1 MSAQQKQP
9 VLFSR
14 LRQAILAILHSGSG
28 MQERPR
34 LKQHNE
40 SSIPGLFV
48 VGDLAGAPVIKYA
61 MAQGYDVIEHIAALP
76 HAIGGEDA
84 SLYDVIVIGAGAAGL
99 NAALQAAERGM
110 RYLLLEKE
118 QIANTIE
125 NFPEGKYV
133 YAEPDS
139 QPAKGKL
146 WLDGATKEDLMRR
159 WHQIIAENHLQ
170 VHTGE
175 GVTAL
180 AKKGGV
186 FWVTTPQAVYR
197 SKRVVLATGQ
207 RGNPRKLNVPGEQR
221 ERVYHRLYSPRKYKG
236 ENLLVVGGGNSAV
249 EAAVT
254 LSEQNKVYLS
264 YRRAEFER
272 VFRDNERQLN
282 QAIAAQRIEP
292 IFHSNVTAFGEREAT
307 LAVAHD
313 GRRETRTIPYDHA
326 FVLIGAEVPRE
337 FLKSL
342 GLKMENEWEGSLL
355 RAALLTLAGF
365 LGLAIF
371 GAGLGGHAP
380 VLGVSLSLLPG
391 WLGGLLWALSL
402 GSLIFF
408 GARGDRFAW
417 LGLSFFVWYTVY
429 GVKVGKGEEFWP
441 FHNWGYQFLS
451 FFNRPWSFWYTVLY
465 TALMTF
471 FGLQALQRWGLD
483 RKDKFQIWR
492 YVSLISFQWIFF
504 FLIPE
509 FLFQMAVQYQWVGER
524 LASDPV
530 FAEQAWRS
538 YGLVYAWPLFFYTFF
553 YSPHQVWV
561 VWGVLLTFVIIPI
574 VVLFHGKRY
583 CSWICG
589 CGGLAETFG
598 DRWRHLAPK
607 GRTSIKW
614 EWMNLAVLI
623 SAVVITA
630 LMLLQDVYHALTG
643 AAEVGIS
650 LYRIYADVW
659 LVGILPVTLYP
670 FLGGKIWC
678 RYWCP
683 LAKLMQI
690 QSALFSKL
698 KIGKF
703 KIVANDKC
711 IGCYECSRHCQVG
724 IDVMSYALKQQVLDN
739 ATSSCIGCGIC
750 VTVCP
755 MDTLSFRETDGHAHA
770 APVKLTNRQGQVVG

>member
-1 MSAQQKQP
+1 MPTPSEQPAFYTRLKQFL
-9 VLFSR
+9 V
-14 LRQAILAILHSGSG
+14 AILHSGSG
-28 MQERPR
+28 PNERPF
-34 LKQHNE
+34 LKKHNE
-40 SSIPGLFV
+40 SNIAGLYI

-61 MAQGYDVIEHIAALP
+61 MAQGFEVVEHIATLP
-76 HAIGGEDA
+76 NAIGGSDHE
-84 SLYDVIVIGAGAAGL
+84 LYDVVVIGAGAAGL
-99 NAALQAAERGM
+99 NAALQASERGM
-110 RYLLLEKE
+110 RYVLLEKE

-146 WLDGATKEDLMRR
+146 WLDGATKEDLIKR
-159 WHQIIAENHLQ
+159 WHQIIQANRLN
-170 VHTGE
+170 VRTGE
-175 GVTAL
+175 GVTGL
-180 AKKGGV
+180 EKKDGV
-186 FWVTTPQAVYR
+186 FYVKTPQAMYR
-197 SKRVVLATGQ
+197 SKRIILATGQ
-207 RGNPRKLNVPGEQR
+207 RGNPRKLNVSGEER
-221 ERVYHRLYSPRKYKG
+221 EHVYHRLYSPRKYKH

-249 EAAVT
+249 EAAIT
-254 LSEQNKVYLS
+254 LSEQNKVFLS
-264 YRRAEFER
+264 YRRGEFER
-272 VFRDNERQLN
+272 VFRDNERKLN
-282 QAIAAQRIEP
+282 EAIAAKRIEP
-292 IFHSNVTAFGEREAT
+292 IFHSNVIEFGEREAKLT
-307 LAVAHD
+307 IAH
-313 GRRETRTIPYDHA
+313 GGSQETRRIPFDHA
-326 FVLIGAEVPRE
+326 FVLIGADVPRD

-342 GLKMENEWEGSLL
+342 GLKMENEWEGSFV
-355 RAALLTLAGF
+355 RTVVLTLLGF
-365 LGLAIF
+365 LGLSIF
-371 GAGLGGHAP
+371 GVSLGGHANF
-380 VLGVSLSLLPG
+380 LGVNLPDLPS

-402 GSLIFF
+402 GNLIFF
-408 GARGDRFAW
+408 GMRGDRFAW
-417 LGLSFFVWYTVY
+417 LGLSFFVWYTIY
-429 GVKVGKGEEFWP
+429 GAKIGAGEEFWP
-441 FHNWGYQFLS
+441 YKDWGYKFLS
-451 FFNRPWSFWYTVLY
+451 LLDRPWSFWYTVLY

-471 FGLQALQRWGLD
+471 FGLQALKRWGLD

-492 YVSLISFQWIFF
+492 FVSLISFQWVFF

-509 FLFQMAVQYQWVGER
+509 FLFQTAVNYQWVGEK
-524 LASDPV
+524 LASDPT

-538 YGLVYAWPLFFYTFF
+538 YGLIYAWPLFFYTFF

-561 VWGVLLTFVIIPI
+561 VWGVLLTFIIIPI
-574 VVLFHGKRY
+574 FVLFHGKRY

-607 GRTSIKW
+607 GKTSIQW

-623 SAVVITA
+623 FAAVVTL
-630 LMLLQDVYHALTG
+630 LMLLKDVYSALTG
-643 AAEVGIS
+643 AAELGIS

-670 FLGGKIWC
+670 FLGGKVWC

-683 LAKLMQI
+683 LAKLMQLE
-690 QSALFSKL
+690 SALFAKL

-711 IGCYECSRHCQVG
+711 IGCYECSRNCQVG

-755 MDTLSFRETDGHAHA
+755 MDTLSFGKTDSP
-770 APVKLTNRQGQVVG
+770 APLAPIKLTNRKGEVVG